1 MVKASVLAARP
12 ELHSQLASHVSELH
26 AEASVDRGALY
37 ECFLQTYLFAGFPA
51 ALEATKTLSRV
62 WPNAAHADSSKIAA
76 DAARL
81 SQRYQDRGM
90 KLYETI
96 YSSNAGIVRSEM
108 LRLSP
113 ELAAWAVVEGYGKT
127 LSRPGL
133 DMITRELCIVAL
145 LTQLGWHRQLFS
157 HLMGA
162 KNVGGTLS
170 DIREA
175 CSIGALG
182 DSEKFSVAEKLLD
195 RIT

>member
-1 MVKASVLAARP
+1 MKASALAARP
-12 ELHSQLASHVSELH
+12 ELHTKLVAHVTELH
-26 AEASVDRGALY
+26 HNSIVDRTALY

-51 ALEATKTLSRV
+51 ALEALKTLSRA
-62 WPNAAHADSSKIAA
+62 WPDVSHLDPNQIAQ
-76 DAARL
+76 DAAQL
-81 SQRYQDRGM
+81 SQQYQDRGTL
-90 KLYETI
+90 LYERI
-96 YSSNAGIVRSEM
+96 YSRNAEIVRTEM

-113 ELAAWAVVEGYGKT
+113 ELAAWAVVDGYGKT

-162 KNVGGTLS
+162 RNVGGTLS
-170 DIREA
+170 DLREA

-182 DSEKFSVAEKLLD
+182 DSEKFSVAEKLID
-195 RIT
+195 RIS